1 MKNYLKFVAG
11 AVLAVSSVSAFAVG
25 PDFSTLT
32 AAVDFSTVG
41 TAVLAIAALLALPL
55 VIKKGAKM
63 VLSAIK

>member
-1 MKNYLKFVAG
+1 MNIYTKLSVTLVAF
-11 AVLAVSSVSAFAVG
+11 LTSVSAFAVG
-25 PDFSTLT
+25 PDFSALT
-32 AAVDFSTVG
+32 GAVDFSTVG

>member
-25 PDFSTLT
+25 PDFTPLT

-63 VLSAIK
+63 VLSAIR